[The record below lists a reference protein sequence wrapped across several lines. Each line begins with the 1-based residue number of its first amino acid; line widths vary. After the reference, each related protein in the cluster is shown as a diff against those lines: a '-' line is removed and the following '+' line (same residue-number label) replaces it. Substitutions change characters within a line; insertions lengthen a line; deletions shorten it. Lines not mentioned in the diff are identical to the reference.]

1 MTAYPKLAFIILA
14 SAISIGASHAEGVKP
29 PAPQPT
35 PSPVAEA
42 LAQQQQGQQQGQA
55 QSIGDVAGGSVGNV
69 TAGGATSLSGAQSG
83 DSRAAS
89 TADSYSAT
97 GDVSNHIGGS
107 KFLSLPQPVWT
118 TVPAPFGCIVTE
130 SKAGAIGWNLVS
142 ASGSKQFSEAVC
154 TTIRMAEAAYLHCQY
169 LTAAHLNRRA
179 FETMHPG
186 ESGEFF
192 LTGNPENLDP
202 VQCDA
207 LKRPVLR
214 MTPVIAPAAPAPSVT
229 SINVTQQQPQECPKP
244 QTRIVYRDKPA
255 QKPCVNCCK

>member
-1 MTAYPKLAFIILA
+1 MTAYPKLAIIILA
-14 SAISIGASHAEGVKP
+14 GAICIEANATSVKP

-42 LAQQQQGQQQGQA
+42 LAQQQQGQQQGQE
-55 QSIGDVAGGSVGNV
+55 QSIGDVAGGSVGNM

-97 GDVSNHIGGS
+97 GDVSNMIGGS

-186 ESGEFF
+186 ESGGFF
-192 LTGNPENLDP
+192 LAGNPENLDP

-214 MTPVIAPAAPAPSVT
+214 MTPTVQPAPSVT
-229 SINVTQQQPQECPKP
+229 SINVTTPQQECPKP
-244 QTRIVYRDKPA
+244 KTRIVYRDKPA
-255 QKPCVNCCK
+255 QKPCVNCCR